1 MSTVVKK
8 TINFTLNGEPVTAPE
23 GTVILD
29 AAKQKG
35 VFITNLCSNPKLK
48 PFAACR
54 TCMVET
60 VVDGKKELVY
70 SCTHPV
76 AEGMEVT
83 TTTEETDR
91 YNKACLEMLLVE
103 HPLDCPICDK
113 SGVCPLQDNTDAL
126 SLYNGR
132 FEIQRRN
139 EPSIKSNP
147 LIEFYLNR
155 CIMCGMCVRICDE
168 IQGVQAL
175 DYHKRGYKI
184 KIGTANEEPLD
195 CEFCG
200 QCITV
205 CPTGALMDLS
215 SEARGLAAM
224 FTDTE
229 TTCNFCSW
237 GCTIKLETKK
247 GKLIRI
253 EGDETLGVGINEGNL
268 CAKGRFGHGMVQ
280 NKKRLQT
287 PMMNVGG
294 EFKEISWDEAIQ
306 IIAERITTT
315 VNRSGPESVAA
326 VGGETLTNEENY
338 LLQKLFRGVIGS
350 NQVTNLNHVRAPYIN
365 AFQQKCIEG
374 GIVSKPITE
383 LAEADVVLMFNTDI
397 PSEYPVAGNSIR
409 KGAIYTGTDVLI
421 ANPRNVEF
429 KHESRTEVRMT
440 YKPETDATI
449 ANRISKIL
457 IDNNLVDTAKTKEAI
472 PNYEDFVSS
481 LAKYTGTYT
490 EELTGVND
498 AELTLAAERLGRN
511 ADRFILIGN
520 DIIDTGQGEAILNA
534 LLNLSLLLHHGGEG
548 SVNIYP
554 PREHCNSQGVNDMGM
569 VPDYLPGY
577 RPLND
582 AKAISRLSSSWGT
595 GKLDKLLQKDMVA
608 DLWSN
613 CSQGAIKLLMIAGEN
628 PCHSSNRPSTVKE
641 ALRTVPFLVVQDMY
655 MTETASLADIV
666 LPTCSYAEK
675 EGTFTNLSR
684 HVQRVAPAVLPEGES
699 RPDFEIFHDLAQALD
714 KPFTHSTPS
723 EVQEEIVKIAP
734 CYKDTFPGKK
744 SAQWKPE
751 ESGHKPEFAPTIET
765 TIEASPQGYPM
776 KLISNNHM
784 FHIGS
789 YTHYA
794 KALVDIG
801 PSCVAEI
808 SHEDSEAMDIKSG
821 DLIRIK
827 SEMGFLDIPV
837 AVTDRTTQGVVYVPK
852 NWVDVPVNKL
862 RNGDRGLIPVRINKQ
877 G

>member
-8 TINFTLNGEPVTAPE
+8 TINFTLNGEPITAPE

-29 AAKQKG
+29 AAKRKG

-76 AEGMEVT
+76 SEGMAVT
-83 TTTEETDR
+83 IKTEETDR

-132 FEIQRRN
+132 FEIQRRS
-139 EPSIKSNP
+139 EPSIKTNP
-147 LIEFYLNR
+147 IIEFYLNR
-155 CIMCGMCVRICDE
+155 CIMCGMCVRACDE

-184 KIGTANEEPLD
+184 TIGTANEEELD

-205 CPTGALMDLS
+205 CPTGALMDLT

-224 FTDTE
+224 FTNTE

-247 GKLIRI
+247 GQLIRI
-253 EGDETLGVGINEGNL
+253 EGDETFDVGINEGNL

-280 NKKRLQT
+280 NENRIQT
-287 PMMNVGG
+287 PLMNVGG
-294 EFKEISWDEAIQ
+294 EFKEIGWDEALKT
-306 IIAERITTT
+306 IAERITST
-315 VNRSGPESVAA
+315 VNRSGPASLAA
-326 VGGETLTNEENY
+326 IGGETLTNEENY

-350 NQVTNLNHVRAPYIN
+350 NQVTNLGHLRAPYIN
-365 AFQQKCIEG
+365 AFQQKCFES

-383 LAEADVVLMFNTDI
+383 LAEADVVLLFNTDI

-409 KGAIYTGTDVLI
+409 KGAIFTGTDILI

-440 YKPETDATI
+440 YKPESDVAI
-449 ANRISKIL
+449 ANRISRIL
-457 IDNNLVDTAKTKEAI
+457 IDNNLIDTAKAKQSL
-472 PNYEDFVSS
+472 PNCDALMQS
-481 LAKYTGTYT
+481 LSKYTSTYT
-490 EELTGVND
+490 EEVTGVSD
-498 AELTLAAERLGRN
+498 ATLIQAAERLGRN

-520 DIIDTGQGEAILNA
+520 DIIETGQGEAILSA
-534 LLNLSLLLHHGGEG
+534 LLNLSLLLQFGGEG

-569 VPDYLPGY
+569 VPETLPGY
-577 RPLND
+577 QPQQMN
-582 AKAISRLSSSWGT
+582 
-595 GKLDKLLQKDMVA
+595 QQNMVA
-608 DLWSN
+608 DLWKN
-613 CSQGAIKLLMIAGEN
+613 CSQGAIKMLLIAGED
-628 PCHSSNRPSTVKE
+628 PCHSNNRASDVKD
-641 ALRTVPFLVVQDMY
+641 ALQTVPFLVVQDMY
-655 MTETASLADIV
+655 MTETASMADII

-675 EGTFTNLSR
+675 EGTFTNMSR
-684 HVQRVAPAVLPEGES
+684 HVQRVAPAVLPEGQA
-699 RPDFEIFHDLAQALD
+699 RPDLEIFSDLAQTLG
-714 KPFTHSTPS
+714 KPFSHTSIR
-723 EVQEEIVKIAP
+723 ELQKEIESVALS
-734 CYKDTFPGKK
+734 YKGTFPGKK
-744 SAQWKPE
+744 SAQWIPT
-751 ESGHKPEFAPTIET
+751 ESGDKPEFALVEEAAVET
-765 TIEASPQGYPM
+765 SSQDYPM
-776 KLISNNHM
+776 KLITNNHM

-789 YTHYA
+789 YSHFA

-801 PSCVAEI
+801 PDCVAEI
-808 SHEDSEAMDIKSG
+808 SYEDSQAMNINSG
-821 DLIRIK
+821 DRIQIK
-827 SEMGFLDIPV
+827 SETDVLEVPV
-837 AVTDRTTQGVVYVPK
+837 TVTDRTPPGVVYVPK
-852 NWVDVPVNKL
+852 NWVTVPVNKL
-862 RNGDRGLIPVRINKQ
+862 RNGNRGLVPVRINKQ